1 MKTEQRTLDP
11 ILTGIIKNYNDAH
24 GDALPPADN
33 VGDFTNRIIQSK
45 QKDKCYFLRMVV
57 LRLNK
62 SSVAFSPCSAFKCM
76 RRRPVSHA
84 SFSARRGCVRQGGP
98 GCSSSLTPT
107 AGVTR
112 RLRVICLSNR
122 VLDTG
127 VRAA

>member
-62 SSVAFSPCSAFKCM
+62 VIFCTPAHST
-76 RRRPVSHA
+76 RVS
-84 SFSARRGCVRQGGP
+84 FVWE
-98 GCSSSLTPT
+98 
-107 AGVTR
+107 VTR
-112 RLRVICLSNR
+112 EMRWQEFDLLPE
-122 VLDTG
+122 
-127 VRAA
+127 